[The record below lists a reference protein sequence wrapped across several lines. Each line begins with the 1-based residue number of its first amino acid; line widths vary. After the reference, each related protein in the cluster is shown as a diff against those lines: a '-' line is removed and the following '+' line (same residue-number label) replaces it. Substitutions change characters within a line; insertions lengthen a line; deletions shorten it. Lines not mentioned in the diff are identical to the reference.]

1 MDHKQKLI
9 ATPTCRGQGV
19 RAETMVDGFSNLPD
33 GVTHQILS
41 HLTITD
47 VTRFGSVSKRCR
59 QLHLSTPSLK
69 FEGFSEANL
78 STLGNRLALLN
89 ALDGFMIRRG
99 DVKLQTFR
107 FRSFC
112 GFEKSRIIEWIR
124 NALRCNVEGL
134 DFELGLVDLPL
145 LFQSILRCAT
155 LRSLSVEMK
164 YKYRFLTL
172 PSSACFANIEC
183 LKLKNIHVV
192 DEGFFRW
199 ISSSC
204 KCIKELRLEGIEGI
218 SHLSIESSSLVS
230 FSVVHPFQSD
240 PLILSIS
247 AEKLVDLVIDWG
259 FQNCKKVLNVTA
271 PEVRYLKL
279 EGNSLIHQ
287 KLGELRRLE
296 KADLCLRPGGNDIN
310 MLSEFISSIRSV
322 KVLILGEEIL
332 KALFQ
337 KGSRPAPLDNVRH
350 LCIHVG
356 YMLDDVVPAMV
367 SILKGIPNL
376 STLYIKS
383 FPIFIHLGSKSS
395 GHNVAY
401 WKLLDLAFVHQLE
414 EVTIELPNG
423 SNGIE
428 LASYLL
434 EHAKSLKK
442 MVIVHSP
449 QQSSVE
455 RKLHITYKKS
465 NLRAVLEEDQKR
477 GTLERNSRRAF
488 TRERI

>member
-1 MDHKQKLI
+1 M
-9 ATPTCRGQGV
+9 ATPSCS
-19 RAETMVDGFSNLPD
+19 EVDRFSDLPD
-33 GVTHQILS
+33 GVAHHILS
-41 HLTITD
+41 FLTILD
-47 VTRFGSVSKRCR
+47 VARFGCVSKRCGR
-59 QLHLSTPSLK
+59 LHLSTPTLK
-69 FEGFSEANL
+69 FEGFSRASL
-78 STLGNRLALLN
+78 CTLDKRSRVLN
-89 ALDGFMIRRG
+89 ALDSFMIRRG
-99 DVKLQTFR
+99 DDKIHTFR
-107 FRSFC
+107 NTFRSCGTFGFRSFC
-112 GFEKSRIIEWIR
+112 EDANPRIINWID
-124 NALRCNVEGL
+124 NALRCNVEVL
-134 DFELGLVDLPL
+134 DLELYMLSLTR
-145 LFQSILRCAT
+145 LFQSILLCGS
-155 LRSLSVEMK
+155 LKSLSVRME
-164 YKYRFLTL
+164 YKYVSLTL
-172 PSSACFANIEC
+172 PSSACFSNIEC

-230 FSVVHPFQSD
+230 FSVVHPFQSE
-240 PLILSIS
+240 PLILSVS

-310 MLSEFISSIRSV
+310 MLSEFIGSIRSV

-350 LCIHVG
+350 LCMHVG

-395 GHNVAY
+395 GYNVTY
-401 WKLLDLAFVHQLE
+401 WKLLDLAFVDQLE

-434 EHAKSLKK
+434 EHTKSLKK
-442 MVIVHSP
+442 MVIVYSP

-465 NLRAVLEEDQKR
+465 NLRVVLEEDQKR
-477 GTLERNSRRAF
+477 GTLERISRRAF